1 MTNNCIEK
9 EIQQELEYLA
19 TTELTVESPRVQA
32 WMEKAANHLRK
43 DQLLPGQKFVV
54 DKDTCCL
61 KKVFMN

>member
-1 MTNNCIEK
+1 MGNTAK

-43 DQLLPGQKFVV
+43 DQLLPHQKFVV

>member
-1 MTNNCIEK
+1 MEK
-9 EIQQELEYLA
+9 SGIKKELQQELEYLA

-61 KKVFMN
+61 KKVFLN

>member
-1 MTNNCIEK
+1 MTDKSINK
-9 EIQQELEYLA
+9 EIQQELEYLV

-32 WMEKAANHLRK
+32 WMEKTANHLRK

-54 DKDTCCL
+54 DKDTCLL

>member
-1 MTNNCIEK
+1 MRSVSVEK

-54 DKDTCCL
+54 DKDTCLL